1 MWSSIFLVSIF
12 WVRSSKIIIIRYL
25 FLDYGLSRY
34 ASSIRESK
42 AIKNDSRFERKGRQ
56 KDDGTTNPLT
66 VCSVLPVIESTKNV
80 RA

>member
-25 FLDYGLSRY
+25 FVDGGLSQY

-42 AIKNDSRFERKGRQ
+42 AIKMIPVLSIKEAQ